1 MKDFIDIIF
10 FIPCFKERKID
21 NYDDIDK
28 REEDGLK
35 ITLGLMILAGIVM
48 IIIGLIN
55 H

>member
-10 FIPCFKERKID
+10 FIPCFEEREIE

-28 REEDGLK
+28 HEEDGLK
-35 ITLGLMILAGIVM
+35 ITLGLMIWAGIVM